1 MRAFSL
7 SLLLSCALLASYL
20 PAGALEFASPLKTNA
35 RPVYA
40 APVAMFSRTQQ
51 EQDALNEL
59 FDILSRESDPKK
71 AQRTS
76 RQIVQKL
83 TDSGSAS
90 INLLMERASEAMGKN
105 SNSVALDILDQVVT
119 LAPDYAEG
127 WNRRATLYFTMKDF
141 SRSIADVERV
151 LELEPRHYGALSG
164 LAAMLQALGRE
175 KRALEVWYKVLE
187 VYPANE
193 QAQSAVIK
201 LEEKLAGSPT

>member
-20 PAGALEFASPLKTNA
+20 PAGALEFASPATTNA

-40 APVAMFSRTQQ
+40 VPVAMFSRTQQ

>member
-1 MRAFSL
+1 MRFTSL
-7 SLLLSCALLASYL
+7 STLLTSALLASFL
-20 PAGALEFASPLKTNA
+20 PAGALALDQPATLA
-35 RPVYA
+35 RTVHA
-40 APVAMFSRTQQ
+40 VPVAMFSRSQQ

-59 FDILSRESDPKK
+59 FDVLSRESNSKK

-83 TDSGSAS
+83 TDSGSDS
-90 INLLMERASEAMGKN
+90 INLLMERASEVMRKDDHA
-105 SNSVALDILDQVVT
+105 VALDILDQVVT

-127 WNRRATLYFTMKDF
+127 WNRRATLFFSMRDF

-164 LAAMLQALGRE
+164 LAAMLQVLGRE
-175 KRALEVWYKVLE
+175 KQALEVWYKVLE

>member
-1 MRAFSL
+1 
-7 SLLLSCALLASYL
+7 
-20 PAGALEFASPLKTNA
+20 
-35 RPVYA
+35 
-40 APVAMFSRTQQ
+40 MFSRSQQ
-51 EQDALNEL
+51 DQDALNEL
-59 FDILSRESDPKK
+59 FGILSRESDPKK

-90 INLLMERASEAMGKN
+90 INLLMERASEAMRKN
-105 SNSVALDILDQVVT
+105 DHAVALDILDQVVT

-127 WNRRATLYFTMKDF
+127 WNRRATLFFAMKDF
-141 SRSIADVERV
+141 GRSIADVERV
-151 LELEPRHYGALSG
+151 LELEPRHFGALSG
-164 LAAMLQALGRE
+164 LAAMLQALGRD

-193 QAQSAVIK
+193 QAQSSVIK

>member
-1 MRAFSL
+1 MRAVSL
-7 SLLLSCALLASYL
+7 SSLLTSALLASFA
-20 PAGALEFASPLKTNA
+20 PAGALAFDPPATTA
-35 RPVYA
+35 RTVHTVPA
-40 APVAMFSRTQQ
+40 AMFSRSQQ

-59 FDILSRESDPKK
+59 FDVLSRESDSKK

-83 TDSGSAS
+83 TNSGSDS
-90 INLLMERASEAMGKN
+90 INLLMERASEAMRKDDHA
-105 SNSVALDILDQVVT
+105 VALDILDQVVT

-127 WNRRATLYFTMKDF
+127 WNRRATLFFSMRDF

-164 LAAMLQALGRE
+164 LAAMLQALGRD
-175 KRALEVWYKVLE
+175 KQALEVWYKVLE

>member
-1 MRAFSL
+1 MRIFSL
-7 SLLLSCALLASYL
+7 SHLLTSALLACFL
-20 PAGALEFASPLKTNA
+20 PAGALAFDPPATIA
-35 RPVYA
+35 RTVEA
-40 APVAMFSRTQQ
+40 VPVAMFSRSQQ
-51 EQDALNEL
+51 DQDALNEL
-59 FDILSRESDPKK
+59 FGILSRESDPKK

-90 INLLMERASEAMGKN
+90 INLLMERASEAMRKN
-105 SNSVALDILDQVVT
+105 DHAVALDILDQVVT

-127 WNRRATLYFTMKDF
+127 WNRRATLFFAMKDF
-141 SRSIADVERV
+141 GRSIADVERV
-151 LELEPRHYGALSG
+151 LELEPRHFGALSG
-164 LAAMLQALGRE
+164 LAAMLQALGRD

-193 QAQSAVIK
+193 QAQSSVIK

>member
-1 MRAFSL
+1 M
-7 SLLLSCALLASYL
+7 LASHL
-20 PAGALEFASPLKTNA
+20 PAGALEFASPATTNA

>member
-7 SLLLSCALLASYL
+7 SLLLSCALLASHL
-20 PAGALEFASPLKTNA
+20 PAGALEFASPATTNA

-40 APVAMFSRTQQ
+40 VPVAMFSRTQQ

>member
-1 MRAFSL
+1 MRALSL
-7 SLLLSCALLASYL
+7 STLLASSLLVSFL
-20 PAGALEFASPLKTNA
+20 PAGALEANSPATTSA
-35 RPVYA
+35 RTVHA
-40 APVAMFSRTQQ
+40 VPVAMFSRSQQ

-59 FDILSRESDPKK
+59 FGILSRESDPKK

-83 TDSGSAS
+83 TDSGSDS
-90 INLLMERASEAMGKN
+90 INLLMERASEAMSKN

-141 SRSIADVERV
+141 SRSISDVQRV

-164 LAAMLQALGRE
+164 LAAMLQVLGRE